1 MAASA
6 KLDGVYLRQRTCY
19 LEKILPIIS
28 KLKKD
33 SQLLSVLSTILGEEI
48 TPTASMNICEQ
59 CDSKDAKWRKGKVIG
74 NEIKQQFSANVG

>member
-1 MAASA
+1 M
-6 KLDGVYLRQRTCY
+6 
-19 LEKILPIIS
+19 PIIS

-74 NEIKQQFSANVG
+74 NEIKQQFSANVGWHPNVH

>member
-1 MAASA
+1 MYYNNNDFPGTAA
-6 KLDGVYLRQRTCY
+6 GPWPPRQNSMVFICGRELVTCR
-19 LEKILPIIS
+19 IIIS

-59 CDSKDAKWRKGKVIG
+59 CDSKDAK
-74 NEIKQQFSANVG
+74 